1 MTDTPDESRRPSA
14 VQEGEQAREE
24 ARVAR
29 ARVESLITDCAR
41 GMAELEKSLL
51 GHEARR
57 SAVNDSRVA
66 VKNGVCELAQCL
78 RGLGAP
84 PERALTIVKEIAE
97 NAMRGVEAAPRFVQA
112 VEAREL
118 RADVVRWT
126 ITAYFGSSARTKPAP
141 Q

>member
-1 MTDTPDESRRPSA
+1 
-14 VQEGEQAREE
+14 
-24 ARVAR
+24 
-29 ARVESLITDCAR
+29 
-41 GMAELEKSLL
+41 MAELEQSLL
-51 GHEARR
+51 GREARR
-57 SAVNDSRVA
+57 SAISDSRGA
-66 VKNGVCELAQCL
+66 VKSGVCELAQCL

-97 NAMRGVEAAPRFVQA
+97 NAMRGVEARPQFVYA

-126 ITAYFGSSARTKPAP
+126 INAYYGSSPSRKPPA